1 VTPGTRQDGSAP
13 SSAARSPLSR
23 VAARSGVAGMATAA
37 AATTAAATMALLLA
51 GCGDG
56 GDRAAIQGRLR
67 AKVTAEVVREAAAA
81 RYVPPADGRLTDAQ
95 VRMYLKVRERED
107 RIREAAAIEE
117 LRRRESAPARGGARQ
132 AARDDGGLAAADLRA
147 AQELRVNPKEYAWV
161 RARVQEAESAAA
173 TQALIQRMAAGRE
186 QLLARMRR
194 DRDALS
200 DPQRRAAAEREIED
214 YKHALQATEP
224 QMPPAVRANV
234 ALLAR
239 YREPLARLRAIE
251 IRALAAAAGLDA
263 PAGDG
268 ATGAGR

>member
-1 VTPGTRQDGSAP
+1 MTPGTRQDGSAP
-13 SSAARSPLSR
+13 ACAARSPLSR
-23 VAARSGVAGMATAA
+23 VAARTGIAGIATAA
-37 AATTAAATMALLLA
+37 AATVAAGTMALLLA

-56 GDRAAIQGRLR
+56 GDRAAIQGGR

-95 VRMYLKVRERED
+95 LRMYLKVRERED

-161 RARVQEAESAAA
+161 RAKVQEAESAAA
-173 TQALIQRMAAGRE
+173 AQALNQRMAAGRE

-214 YKHALQATEP
+214 YKRGLQATEP

-239 YREPLARLRAIE
+239 YRDPLARLRALE
-251 IRALAAAAGLDA
+251 IRALAAGSGLDA

-268 ATGAGR
+268 ATGEGR